1 MTIAYINNICRSR
14 EKKKLRTIQIK
25 KLILKR
31 ETRLE
36 RQPVPIAAT
45 CFSYLNDER
54 SPCFMSNGHVCAI

>member
-1 MTIAYINNICRSR
+1 MTIAYINNICRSK
-14 EKKKLRTIQIK
+14 EKNENDSNQKAF
-25 KLILKR
+25 LKR